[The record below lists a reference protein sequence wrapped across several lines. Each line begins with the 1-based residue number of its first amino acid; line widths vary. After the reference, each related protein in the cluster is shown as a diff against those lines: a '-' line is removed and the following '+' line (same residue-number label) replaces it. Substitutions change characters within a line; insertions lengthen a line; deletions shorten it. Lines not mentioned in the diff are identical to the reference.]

1 MGERDA
7 IDLIIRGGFEVVG
20 PAQVV
25 LWAGGLG
32 LDQPEPN
39 RLRQHED
46 ADAIF
51 WPECELDKAKM

>member
-1 MGERDA
+1 MW
-7 IDLIIRGGFEVVG
+7 GGFELVG

-39 RLRQHED
+39 RLRQHKD
-46 ADAIF
+46 ADWIF
-51 WPECELDKAKM
+51 RLECELDKAKM